1 MLIDHLDI
9 DELNLPGNINGKLQQ
24 LHNLTNASFGLLM
37 AVAVL
42 SFVSVLIQ
50 MLAFC
55 FSPEKCCLSFLN
67 FLFECIIGLI
77 AFVGAVVVT
86 ATYSYVKAQVNGNL
100 DTFGVKSFLSI
111 NFYAFVWSAVIV
123 CILVVFSIYWVIAV
137 GYLEQEDIIEQSETH
152 NQMLNNIKKKLKVI
166 NLIVLRP
173 NRVFILNV
181 SSILLFV
188 QFCF

>member
-1 MLIDHLDI
+1 MLFII
-9 DELNLPGNINGKLQQ
+9 FKL
-24 LHNLTNASFGLLM
+24 
-37 AVAVL
+37 
-42 SFVSVLIQ
+42 
-50 MLAFC
+50 
-55 FSPEKCCLSFLN
+55 
-67 FLFECIIGLI
+67 LFECIIGLI

-173 NRVFILNV
+173 NRVLY
-181 SSILLFV
+181 
-188 QFCF
+188 